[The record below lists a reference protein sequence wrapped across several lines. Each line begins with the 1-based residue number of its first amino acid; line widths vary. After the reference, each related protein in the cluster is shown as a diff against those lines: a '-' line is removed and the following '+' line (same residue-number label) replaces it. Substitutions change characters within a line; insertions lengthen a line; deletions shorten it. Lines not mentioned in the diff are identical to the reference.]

1 MQHHPAMLTKGD
13 ASQVKARWFLL
24 RSVPLHV
31 IPGRQKPNCPPTPPF
46 DNLVATPRFF
56 HLPALTP
63 SPHWKRWSATVAISL
78 YVKPTGAPNQI
89 PPFLQLDL
97 EFKHAWMLIYSK
109 RPQPAHDF
117 WRLQVPWS
125 QSVPTFTSMYLK
137 KLSAHNPCP
146 SLAAPT
152 ATSSKGRSNLTLLLA
167 GDTYQWAPTEPEL
180 AGWDWGLSSFS
191 QSPAAALSAWAKQS
205 ERITAVQILFL
216 RKRIY
221 DFVAQDDSMSSR
233 KSMFGPG
240 LTQQGLVRPL
250 TQSCEGSTP
259 ACSRHVEMRYL
270 VKHSQVMSSRHR
282 PRHALVSVPLETPL
296 PISPFLVGFL
306 SRLWLAPAGIIGI
319 RLYMCLSRSETYLVM
334 RNHYNTSQHTIS
346 CNCFKHHSITLPRS
360 SAPTPALA
368 SA

>member
-1 MQHHPAMLTKGD
+1 M
-13 ASQVKARWFLL
+13 
-24 RSVPLHV
+24 
-31 IPGRQKPNCPPTPPF
+31 
-46 DNLVATPRFF
+46 
-56 HLPALTP
+56 
-63 SPHWKRWSATVAISL
+63 
-78 YVKPTGAPNQI
+78 
-89 PPFLQLDL
+89 
-97 EFKHAWMLIYSK
+97 
-109 RPQPAHDF
+109 
-117 WRLQVPWS
+117 
-125 QSVPTFTSMYLK
+125 
-137 KLSAHNPCP
+137 
-146 SLAAPT
+146 
-152 ATSSKGRSNLTLLLA
+152 
-167 GDTYQWAPTEPEL
+167 
-180 AGWDWGLSSFS
+180 
-191 QSPAAALSAWAKQS
+191 
-205 ERITAVQILFL
+205 FL